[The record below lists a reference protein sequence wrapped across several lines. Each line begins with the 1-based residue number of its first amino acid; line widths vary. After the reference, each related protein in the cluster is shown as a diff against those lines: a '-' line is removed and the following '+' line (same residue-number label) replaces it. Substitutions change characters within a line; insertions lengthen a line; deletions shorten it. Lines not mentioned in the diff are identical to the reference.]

1 MAQGAAKQILLVE
14 DSPSLARVYRE
25 YLRGDALAI
34 THVESGGDAL
44 MEMSQ
49 KDYDAV
55 ILDLRLPDMDGLEVL
70 AQMRERGISAAA
82 VVITA
87 HGSVNVA
94 VDAMRA
100 GAVDFLMKPFNAD
113 RLKITLENAIERQSL
128 RQVVKSLSQQF
139 DRDRFFGFIGASLP
153 MQSVYRTIE
162 NAAPS
167 KATVFI
173 TGESGTGKEVCAQ
186 AIHQNSPRAKGP
198 FISINC
204 GAIPKDLI
212 ESEIFG
218 HKRGAFTGAVADR
231 EGAAAM
237 ADGGTLFL
245 DEICEMDLR
254 LQTKLLR
261 FIQTGTIQKVGGST
275 PQSVDVRFICATN
288 KNPLKAVEDGA
299 FREDLYYRLHV
310 VPIHMPP
317 LRDRGEDVILIA
329 NTLLEEY
336 TKEEGKSFKGF
347 GKGAVEAIERFDW
360 PGNVRQLQNVIRNA
374 VVLNDGDKLTRA
386 MLPSEVL
393 GNQSAGDRGA
403 ALAQPPSLPP
413 VSDQPREIAGRD
425 GMSRGTPATYPASDS
440 AAIPHRSLT
449 PYDIRP
455 LWEVEREVIE
465 DAITKCGGNIPRA
478 AAFLEVSPS
487 TLYRKRQSWSLLDQ
501 DDLPPAA
508 RPVDKVDH

>member
-1 MAQGAAKQILLVE
+1 MANGVAKQVLLVE

-25 YLRGDALAI
+25 YLRDDSLII
-34 THVESGGDAL
+34 THVESGSAAL
-44 MEMSQ
+44 NELSS

-55 ILDLRLPDMDGLEVL
+55 ILDLRLPDMDGLEIL
-70 AQMRERGISAAA
+70 TQMRERNISTAA

-113 RLKITLENAIERQSL
+113 RLKITLDNAIERQSL
-128 RQVVKSLSQQF
+128 RKVVKSLSQQF
-139 DRDRFFGFIGASLP
+139 ARDRFFGFIGASLP
-153 MQSVYRTIE
+153 MQSIYRIIE

-237 ADGGTLFL
+237 ANGGTLFL

-261 FIQTGTIQKVGGST
+261 FIQTGTIQKVGGSA
-275 PQSVDVRFICATN
+275 PQAVDVRFVCATN
-288 KNPLKAVEDGA
+288 KNPLKAVEDGE

-317 LRDRGEDVILIA
+317 LRDRGEDVKLIA
-329 NTLLEEY
+329 NALLEEFSR
-336 TKEEGKSFKGF
+336 EEGKSFRQF
-347 GKGAVEAIERFDW
+347 GKGAMEAIERYLW
-360 PGNVRQLQNVIRNA
+360 PGNIRQLQNVIRTA
-374 VVLNDGDKLTRA
+374 VVLNDGEKLIPA
-386 MLPSEVL
+386 MLPPEVL
-393 GNQSAGDRGA
+393 NNLPAAVDDSEPTSSEALSVTAPPVASPAPDTEPRWSAPPA
-403 ALAQPPSLPP
+403 PVAQPRVPARPS
-413 VSDQPREIAGRD
+413 
-425 GMSRGTPATYPASDS
+425 AS
-440 AAIPHRSLT
+440 AQH
-449 PYDIRP
+449 DIRP

-465 DAITKCGGNIPRA
+465 DAIAKCGGNIPRA

-487 TLYRKRQSWSLLDQ
+487 TLYRKRQTWAMLDV
-501 DDLPPAA
+501 DDGSAGVG
-508 RPVDKVDH
+508 PVDKVNS

>member
-1 MAQGAAKQILLVE
+1 MANGAAKQVLLVE

-25 YLRGDALAI
+25 YLRDDLLDI
-34 THVESGGDAL
+34 THVESGRDAL
-44 MEMSQ
+44 AELSG
-49 KDYDAV
+49 KNYDAV
-55 ILDLRLPDMDGLEVL
+55 ILDLRLPDMDGMDVL
-70 AQMRERGISAAA
+70 AQMRERNIPAAV

-113 RLKITLENAIERQSL
+113 RLKITLDNAIERQSL

-139 DRDRFFGFIGASLP
+139 DRDRFFGFLGASLP
-153 MQSVYRTIE
+153 MQSIYRTIE

-186 AIHQNSPRAKGP
+186 AIHHNSPRTKGP

-204 GAIPKDLI
+204 SAIPKDLI

-218 HKRGAFTGAVADR
+218 HKRGAFTGAVADH

-275 PQSVDVRFICATN
+275 PQAVDVRFVCATN
-288 KNPLKAVEDGA
+288 KNPLKAVEDGE

-317 LRDRGEDVILIA
+317 LRDRGDDVMLIA
-329 NTLLEEY
+329 KALLEEY
-336 TKEEGKSFKGF
+336 SREEGKSFTGF
-347 GKGAVEAIERFDW
+347 GKSAQEAIERCLW

-374 VVLNDGDKLTRA
+374 VVLNDGEKLTRP
-386 MLPSEVL
+386 MLPPEVL
-393 GNQSAGDRGA
+393 NNLMPAREDPVVSITA
-403 ALAQPPSLPP
+403 SLPP
-413 VSDQPREIAGRD
+413 LTAPAGIPAEAPRWSAPTADEQPRT
-425 GMSRGTPATYPASDS
+425 SRPPQRPQRPD
-440 AAIPHRSLT
+440 
-449 PYDIRP
+449 DIRP

-465 DAITKCGGNIPRA
+465 KAIAKCGGNIPRA

-487 TLYRKRQSWSLLDQ
+487 TLYRKRQTWAMLDE
-501 DDLPPAA
+501 DADTGAGG
-508 RPVDKVDH
+508 PVDKVNP